1 MRPALV
7 ASFVLACVLAAGETA
22 PAQTVPDGAAVY
34 QKACASCHQQPA
46 AGSRAPTRD
55 VLAQVAPEAILTALT
70 TGNMFRQG
78 SELTDAERRAVAGF
92 LAGRPVGTAAP
103 LSIVGNCSAGP
114 QPLRAADL
122 DAGWNGWGAGAANT
136 RAQNGARAG
145 ITAADAPK
153 LKLKW
158 AVGFAGVNSARAQ
171 PAVVGD
177 RVYVGSES
185 GDVLALNARTGCTHW
200 RYHAKAGIRT
210 AMSVGPYTSANGQ
223 GGFAVYFSDGSATAY
238 AVDANT
244 GREIWSRKLDDHAYA
259 TATGSATLHNGRLYV
274 PLAAVGEEGQ
284 GGQARYECCTFRGS
298 VTALDANTGTVL
310 WKSYTIPD
318 APAAR
323 GKNAEGKTVWGPSGA
338 GVWGAPTIDSTRR
351 AIYITTGNNYSGPA
365 TQTSDAVIA
374 MDLETG
380 RHRWVFQPTA
390 NDVWAGGCQRTNP
403 PGGNCPEVQGPDHDF
418 SISPVLT
425 RTAAGRELV
434 IVQQKS
440 GMAYAIDPDKGT
452 KVWEYRTSAG
462 SGLGGQWGAAAD
474 ATQAYFGV
482 NGSASM
488 APGGVHA
495 VKVDTGEPVWAT
507 PPPPQLCAG
516 VRGCSAAQGAAV
528 TVIPGLVFAGSM
540 DGGVRAYSTDSGA
553 IVWTFDT
560 NREFETVNGV
570 PAKGGA
576 MDGPGPVV
584 AGGMVYVTSG
594 YVSLIGR
601 PGNVLLAF
609 GVD

>member
-1 MRPALV
+1 
-7 ASFVLACVLAAGETA
+7 
-22 PAQTVPDGAAVY
+22 
-34 QKACASCHQQPA
+34 
-46 AGSRAPTRD
+46 
-55 VLAQVAPEAILTALT
+55 VLAQIAPEAILTTLT

-103 LSIVGNCSAGP
+103 PSIVGQCRTGP
-114 QPLRAADL
+114 QSLRASDL
-122 DAGWNGWGAGAANT
+122 DTGWSGWGAGASNT
-136 RAQNGARAG
+136 RYVAAARAG

-177 RVYVGSES
+177 RIYVGSES
-185 GDVLALNARTGCTHW
+185 GDVYALNAKTGCTHW

-210 AMSVGPYTSANGQ
+210 AVSVGPYKGAGGQ

-244 GREIWSRKLDDHAYA
+244 GREIWSRKLDEHAYA
-259 TATGSATLHNGRLYV
+259 TATGSATLYNGRLYV

-298 VTALDANTGTVL
+298 VTALDANTGTVI

-338 GVWGAPTIDSTRR
+338 GVWGAPTIDPARR

-380 RHRWVFQPTA
+380 RHRWVFQPTP

-425 RTAAGRELV
+425 RTAAGRDLV
-434 IVQQKS
+434 VVQQKS

-452 KVWEYRTSAG
+452 KVWEYRTSPG

-474 ATQAYFGV
+474 GTQAYFGI

-488 APGGVHA
+488 NPGGVQA
-495 VKVDTGEPVWAT
+495 VKLDTGELAWTT

-528 TVIPGLVFAGSM
+528 TAVPGLVFAGSM
-540 DGGVRAYSTDSGA
+540 DGGVRAYSAESGA

-570 PAKGGA
+570 KANGGA

-584 AGGMVYVTSG
+584 ADGMVYVTSG

>member
-1 MRPALV
+1 MTRPFTLPALV
-7 ASFVLACVLAAGETA
+7 LGLLIGSTSAAA
-22 PAQTVPDGAAVY
+22 AQTAPDGAAVY
-34 QKACASCHQQPA
+34 QKSCASCHQQPA
-46 AGSRAPTRD
+46 AGSRAPTRE
-55 VLAQVAPEAILTALT
+55 VLAGIAPEAIMTALT

-103 LSIVGNCSAGP
+103 APIVGRCTAAP
-114 QPLRAADL
+114 PALRAADL
-122 DAGWNGWGAGAANT
+122 ENGWNGWGAGAANT
-136 RAQNGARAG
+136 RFKGGQTALK
-145 ITAADAPK
+145 AADVPK

-171 PAVVGD
+171 PAVAGD

-185 GDVLALNARTGCTHW
+185 GDILGLNARTGCTFW
-200 RYHAKAGIRT
+200 RYHAQAGIRT
-210 AMSVGPYTSANGQ
+210 AMSIGPYKRANGQ
-223 GGFAVYFSDGSATAY
+223 NGYAVYFADGSATAY
-238 AVDANT
+238 AVDADSGT
-244 GREIWSRKLDDHAYA
+244 EIWRRKLDDHTYA
-259 TATGSATLHNGRLYV
+259 TATGSPTLYNGRLYV

-284 GGQARYECCTFRGS
+284 GGRVGYECCTFRGS
-298 VTALDANTGTVL
+298 ITALDANTGAVA
-310 WKSYTIPD
+310 WRSYTIPE

-323 GKNAEGKTVWGPSGA
+323 GKNAEGRTVWGPSGA
-338 GVWGAPTIDSTRR
+338 GVWGAPTIDPARR
-351 AIYITTGNNYSGPA
+351 AMYITTGNNYSGPV
-365 TQTSDAVIA
+365 TPTSDAVIA

-380 RHRWVFQPTA
+380 KHRWVFQPTT
-390 NDVWAGGCQRTNP
+390 NDVWAGGCGRTNP

-425 RTAAGRELV
+425 KTAAGRDLV

-452 KVWEYRTSAG
+452 KVWEYKTSGG
-462 SGLGGQWGAAAD
+462 SGLGGQWGAAVD
-474 ATQAYFGV
+474 PTQAYFGV
-482 NGSASM
+482 NGAASM
-488 APGGVHA
+488 NPGGVHA
-495 VKVDTGEPVWAT
+495 VKVDTGEPVWAA

-528 TVIPGLVFAGSM
+528 TAITGIVFAGSM
-540 DGGVRAYSTDSGA
+540 DGGVRAYSSEDGK

-560 NREFETVNGV
+560 NRDFETVNGV
-570 PAKGGA
+570 AAKGGA

-584 AGGMVYVTSG
+584 SGGMVYVLSG

>member
-1 MRPALV
+1 MRIAFFAALAIV
-7 ASFVLACVLAAGETA
+7 FASAAS
-22 PAQTVPDGAAVY
+22 AQTPPDGAAVF
-34 QKACASCHQQPA
+34 QKACASCHLQPA
-46 AGSRAPTRD
+46 AGSRAPGRD
-55 VLAQVAPEAILTALT
+55 VLATIAPEAILTALT

-103 LSIVGNCSAGP
+103 APLIGQCTSRPAA
-114 QPLRAADL
+114 LRASDL
-122 DAGWNGWGAGAANT
+122 DAGWNGWGAGTANT
-136 RAQNGARAG
+136 RYRNAALGG
-145 ITAADAPK
+145 ITAAEVPK

-171 PAVVGD
+171 PAVAGG
-177 RVYVGSES
+177 RVFVGSEN
-185 GDVLALNARTGCTHW
+185 GDVLSLNARTGCTHW
-200 RYHAKAGIRT
+200 RYHAKAGIRS
-210 AMSVGPYTSANGQ
+210 AVSIGPYTRAGQ
-223 GGFAVYFSDGSATAY
+223 SGFAVYFADGSATAY
-238 AVDANT
+238 AVDADS
-244 GREIWSRKLDDHAYA
+244 GRELWSRKLDDHTYA
-259 TATGSATLHNGRLYV
+259 TATGSPTLDNGRLYV

-284 GGQARYECCTFRGS
+284 GGRVGYECCTFRGS
-298 VTALDANTGTVL
+298 ITALDANTGTVV

-318 APAAR
+318 APSPR
-323 GKNAEGKTVWGPSGA
+323 GKNAEGRTVWGPSGA
-338 GVWGAPTIDSTRR
+338 GVWGAPTIDPARR
-351 AIYITTGNNYSGPA
+351 AIYITTGNNYSGPV
-365 TQTSDAVIA
+365 TPTSDAVIA
-374 MDLETG
+374 MDIETG
-380 RHRWVFQPTA
+380 RHRWVFQPTT

-403 PGGNCPEVQGPDHDF
+403 PSGNCPEVQGPDHDF

-425 RTAAGRELV
+425 RTAAGRDLV

-440 GMAYAIDPDKGT
+440 GMAYALDPDKGT
-452 KVWEYRTSAG
+452 KVWEYRTSQG

-474 ATQAYFGV
+474 ATHAYFGV
-482 NGSASM
+482 NGSMSM
-488 APGGVHA
+488 NPGGVHA
-495 VKVDTGEPVWAT
+495 VRVDTGEPIWVA

-516 VRGCSAAQGAAV
+516 ARGCSAAQGAAV
-528 TVIPGLVFAGSM
+528 TVVPGILFAGSM
-540 DGGVRAYSTDSGA
+540 DGGVRAYASDTGA

-584 AGGMVYVTSG
+584 SGGMVYVLSG

-609 GVD
+609 GID

>member
-1 MRPALV
+1 MRP
-7 ASFVLACVLAAGETA
+7 SVLAAA
-22 PAQTVPDGAAVY
+22 IALLVVASASAFAQAAPDGAAVY
-34 QKACASCHQQPA
+34 QKACASCHQTPA
-46 AGSRAPTRD
+46 AGSRAPTRE
-55 VLAQVAPEAILTALT
+55 VLATIAPEAILTTLT

-92 LAGRPVGTAAP
+92 LSGRPVGTPAP
-103 LSIVGNCSAGP
+103 ASIVGRCSATP
-114 QPLRAADL
+114 AALQARDL
-122 DAGWNGWGAGAANT
+122 DAGWNGWGGTVSNT
-136 RAQNGARAG
+136 RSRTAALAG
-145 ITAADAPK
+145 ISAADAPK

-158 AVGFAGVNSARAQ
+158 ALGFPGVNSARAQ
-171 PAVVGD
+171 PAVVGG

-185 GDVLALNARTGCTHW
+185 GDVFALNARTGCTYW
-200 RYHAKAGIRT
+200 QYHAKAGIRT
-210 AMSVGPYTSANGQ
+210 AVSVGPYKAGGA
-223 GGFAVYFSDGSATAY
+223 GGFAVYFADVNATAY

-244 GREIWSRKLDDHAYA
+244 GKELWSRKLDDHTYA
-259 TATGSATLHNGRLYV
+259 AATGSPTFYNGRLYV

-284 GGQARYECCTFRGS
+284 GGQARYECCKFRGS
-298 VTALDANTGTVL
+298 VTALDANTGAVI
-310 WKSYTIPD
+310 WKSYTIPE

-323 GKNAEGKTVWGPSGA
+323 GKNSEGKTVWGPSGA
-338 GVWGAPTIDSTRR
+338 GVWGAPTVDPGRR
-351 AIYITTGNNYSGPA
+351 AIYITTGNNYSGPV
-365 TQTSDAVIA
+365 TMTSDAVIA

-380 RHRWVFQPTA
+380 KHKWVFQPTT
-390 NDVWAGGCQRTNP
+390 NDVWAGGCGRTNA

-425 RTAAGRELV
+425 KTAAGRDLV
-434 IVQQKS
+434 VVQQKS

-452 KVWEYRTSAG
+452 KVWEYKTSGG
-462 SGLGGQWGAAAD
+462 SGLGGQWGAATD

-482 NGSASM
+482 NGAASM
-488 APGGVHA
+488 NPGGVHA
-495 VKVDTGEPVWAT
+495 VKLDTGAPVWAT
-507 PPPPQLCAG
+507 PPPTMLCAG
-516 VRGCSAAQGAAV
+516 ARGCSAAQGAAV
-528 TVIPGLVFAGSM
+528 TAIPGIVFAGSM
-540 DGGVRAYSTDSGA
+540 DGGVRAYSADTGA

-584 AGGMVYVTSG
+584 SGGMVYVLSG

>member
-1 MRPALV
+1 MRTTLLV
-7 ASFVLACVLAAGETA
+7 GVAIVFASAAA
-22 PAQTVPDGAAVY
+22 SAQTAPDGAAVF
-34 QKACASCHQQPA
+34 QKACASCHLQPA
-46 AGSRAPTRD
+46 AGSRAPGRD
-55 VLAQVAPEAILTALT
+55 VLAAIAPEAILTALT

-92 LAGRPVGTAAP
+92 LAGRPVGTAGPAP
-103 LSIVGNCSAGP
+103 LVGQCPTKPVAMRTS
-114 QPLRAADL
+114 DL
-122 DAGWNGWGAGAANT
+122 DAGWNGWGAGGANT
-136 RAQNGARAG
+136 RYRSAALGG
-145 ITAADAPK
+145 ITAADVPK

-171 PAVVGD
+171 PAVAGG
-177 RVYVGSES
+177 RVFVGSEN
-185 GDVLALNARTGCTHW
+185 GDVLALNARTGCTYW
-200 RYHAKAGIRT
+200 RYHAKAGIRS
-210 AMSVGPYTSANGQ
+210 AVSIGPYTRAGQ
-223 GGFAVYFSDGSATAY
+223 SGSAVYFADGSATAY
-238 AVDANT
+238 AVDADS
-244 GREIWSRKLDDHAYA
+244 GRELWSRKLDDHTYA
-259 TATGSATLHNGRLYV
+259 TATGSPTLHNGRLYV

-284 GGQARYECCTFRGS
+284 GGRLGYECCTFRGS
-298 VTALDANTGTVL
+298 ITALDANTGTVV

-318 APAAR
+318 APSPR
-323 GKNAEGKTVWGPSGA
+323 GKNVEGRTVWGPSGA
-338 GVWGAPTIDSTRR
+338 GVWGAPTIDPARR
-351 AIYITTGNNYSGPA
+351 AIYITTGNNYSGPV

-374 MDLETG
+374 MDIETG
-380 RHRWVFQPTA
+380 RHRWVFQPTT

-425 RTAAGRELV
+425 KTAAGRDLV

-452 KVWEYRTSAG
+452 RVWEYKTSGG
-462 SGLGGQWGAAAD
+462 SGLGGQWGAAVD

-482 NGSASM
+482 NGAMSM
-488 APGGVHA
+488 NPGGVHA
-495 VKVDTGEPVWAT
+495 VKVDTGAPVWAT
-507 PPPPQLCAG
+507 PPPPMLCAG
-516 VRGCSAAQGAAV
+516 ARGCSAAQGAAV
-528 TVIPGLVFAGSM
+528 TAIPGVVFAGSM
-540 DGGVRAYSTDSGA
+540 DGGVRAYASDTGA
-553 IVWTFDT
+553 IIWTFDT

-584 AGGMVYVTSG
+584 SGGMVYVLSG

>member
-1 MRPALV
+1 MRPSIFAVWFGCLV
-7 ASFVLACVLAAGETA
+7 VANGSAFAQAA
-22 PAQTVPDGAAVY
+22 PDGAAVY

-55 VLAQVAPEAILTALT
+55 VLAQIAPEAIITALT

-78 SELTDAERRAVAGF
+78 SELTDAERRAVAAF
-92 LAGRPVGTAAP
+92 LAGRPVGTAGPAP
-103 LSIVGNCSAGP
+103 IVGRC
-114 QPLRAADL
+114 AAAAPALQARDL
-122 DAGWNGWGAGAANT
+122 ETGWNGWGAGVSNT
-136 RAQNGARAG
+136 RSR
-145 ITAADAPK
+145 TAALSGIQAADVPK

-171 PAVVGD
+171 PAVAGG
-177 RVYVGSES
+177 RVFVGSES
-185 GDVLALNARTGCTHW
+185 GDVLALNARTGCTYW
-200 RYHAKAGIRT
+200 QYHAKAGIRT
-210 AMSVGPYTSANGQ
+210 AVSVGPYKGAGGQ
-223 GGFAVYFSDGSATAY
+223 SGYAVYFADGSATAY
-238 AVDANT
+238 AVDADS
-244 GREIWSRKLDDHAYA
+244 GRELWSRKLDDHAYA
-259 TATGSATLHNGRLYV
+259 TATGSPTLYNGRLYV

-284 GGQARYECCTFRGS
+284 GGRVGYECCTFRGS
-298 VTALDANTGTVL
+298 VTALDANTGAVV

-318 APAAR
+318 APAPR

-338 GVWGAPTIDSTRR
+338 GVWGAPTVDPARR
-351 AIYITTGNNYSGPA
+351 AIYITTGNNYSDPA
-365 TQTSDAVIA
+365 TPTSDAVIA

-380 RHRWVFQPTA
+380 RHRWVFQPTP
-390 NDVWAGGCQRTNP
+390 NDTWAGGCQRTNP
-403 PGGNCPEVQGPDHDF
+403 PGGNCPETQGPDHDF

-425 RTAAGRELV
+425 RTAAGRDLV

-440 GMAYAIDPDKGT
+440 GMAYALDPDKGT
-452 KVWEYRTSAG
+452 KVWEYRTSNG

-482 NGSASM
+482 RN
-488 APGGVHA
+488 PGGLRA
-495 VKVDTGEPVWAT
+495 VTVDSGEEVWSA
-507 PPPPQLCAG
+507 PPPAQLCAG
-516 VRGCSAAQGAAV
+516 VRGCGASQGSAV
-528 TVIPGLVFAGSM
+528 TVMPGIVFAGSM
-540 DGGVRAYSTDSGA
+540 DGGVRAYASDTGA

-584 AGGMVYVTSG
+584 AGGMVYVLSG

>member
-1 MRPALV
+1 MRSSLL
-7 ASFVLACVLAAGETA
+7 ASSIGLLFVVTGSAF
-22 PAQTVPDGAAVY
+22 AQAPDGAAVY
-34 QKACASCHQQPA
+34 QKACASCHQTPA
-46 AGSRAPTRD
+46 AGSRAPTRE
-55 VLAQVAPEAILTALT
+55 VLATIAPEAILTTLT

-78 SELTDAERRAVAGF
+78 SELTDAERRAVAAF

-103 LSIVGNCSAGP
+103 ASIVGHCN
-114 QPLRAADL
+114 AAPAALQSRDL
-122 DAGWNGWGAGAANT
+122 DAGWNGWGGGVSNT
-136 RAQNGARAG
+136 RSRTAALAG
-145 ITAADAPK
+145 ISAADAPK

-158 AVGFAGVNSARAQ
+158 AIGFPGVNSARAQ
-171 PAVVGD
+171 PAVVGG
-177 RVYVGSES
+177 RVFVGSES
-185 GDVLALNARTGCTHW
+185 GDVFALNARTGCTYW
-200 RYHAKAGIRT
+200 QYHAKAGIRT
-210 AMSVGPYTSANGQ
+210 AVSVGPYKAGGA
-223 GGFAVYFSDGSATAY
+223 GGFAVYFADVNATAY
-238 AVDANT
+238 AVDAAT
-244 GREIWSRKLDDHAYA
+244 GKELWSRKLDDHAYA
-259 TATGSATLHNGRLYV
+259 AATGSPTFYNGRLYV

-284 GGQARYECCTFRGS
+284 GGQTRYECCTFRGS
-298 VTALDANTGTVL
+298 ITALDANTGTVI
-310 WKSYTIPD
+310 WKSYTIAD
-318 APAAR
+318 APAPR

-338 GVWGAPTIDSTRR
+338 GVWGAPTIDPARR
-351 AIYITTGNNYSGPA
+351 AIYITTGNNYSDPA
-365 TQTSDAVIA
+365 TPTSDAVIA

-380 RHRWVFQPTA
+380 KHKWVFQPTP
-390 NDVWAGGCQRTNP
+390 NDTWAGGCKGTSP
-403 PGGNCPEVQGPDHDF
+403 PGGNCPQTQGPDHDF

-425 RTAAGRELV
+425 RTAAGRDLV

-452 KVWEYRTSAG
+452 KVWEYKTSGG

-482 NGSASM
+482 RT
-488 APGGVHA
+488 PGGVHA
-495 VKVDTGEPVWAT
+495 VKVDTGAPAWAT
-507 PPPPQLCAG
+507 PPPPMLCAG
-516 VRGCSAAQGAAV
+516 ARGCGASQGAAV
-528 TVIPGLVFAGSM
+528 TATPGIVFAGSM
-540 DGGVRAYSTDSGA
+540 DGGVRAYSADTGA

-584 AGGMVYVTSG
+584 SGGMVYVLSG